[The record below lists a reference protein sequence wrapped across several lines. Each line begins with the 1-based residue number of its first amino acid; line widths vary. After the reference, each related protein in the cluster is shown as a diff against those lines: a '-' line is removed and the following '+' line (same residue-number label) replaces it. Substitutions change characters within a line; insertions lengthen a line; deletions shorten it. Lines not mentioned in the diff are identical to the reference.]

1 MIVTGVMF
9 LNLGIHMTDLT
20 QLYVIASSCEAECD
34 SRARQ
39 QQRQLRRRRGGGVG
53 GLSDGGRLSQH
64 S

>member
-34 SRARQ
+34 TVTAGPGSSNDNCDDD
-39 QQRQLRRRRGGGVG
+39 GVE
-53 GLSDGGRLSQH
+53 D
-64 S
+64 